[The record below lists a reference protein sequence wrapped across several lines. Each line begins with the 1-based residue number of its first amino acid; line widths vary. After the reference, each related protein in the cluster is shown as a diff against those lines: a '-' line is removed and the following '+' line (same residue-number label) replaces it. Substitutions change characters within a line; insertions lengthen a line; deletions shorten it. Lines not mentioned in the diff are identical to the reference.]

1 MSSISSNKSKPTMTK
16 ENANPNEVTPL
27 LSTQHG
33 EMPPTSPDL
42 ERGADSNAVPNL
54 QSNTSGSETR
64 SAFARV
70 SSREATDTSIPSLVN
85 TDEKD
90 KDTRE
95 TSPITTQGE
104 AGSSTADAHQAS
116 TEENRPSD
124 QFNWLDIR
132 HCVALSAAVSRI
144 VSLFHNPDPL
154 AVVGTSF
161 STASMA
167 VAYGLQVNNMK
178 EIKND
183 QKEMNKK
190 MDKLDE
196 NFDEMKEKFD
206 EMKEKFDEMKE
217 MLEKVLNKSKKEEE

>member
-1 MSSISSNKSKPTMTK
+1 MTK

-42 ERGADSNAVPNL
+42 ECGADSNAVPNL
-54 QSNTSGSETR
+54 QSNTSGSETRSETR

-132 HCVALSAAVSRI
+132 HCLALSAAVSRI

-161 STASMA
+161 STASTA
-167 VAYGLQVNNMK
+167 AAYGFQVNDMK

-183 QKEMNKK
+183 QKEMKKK
-190 MDKLDE
+190 MDKLD
-196 NFDEMKEKFD
+196 
-206 EMKEKFDEMKE
+206 EKFDEMKE